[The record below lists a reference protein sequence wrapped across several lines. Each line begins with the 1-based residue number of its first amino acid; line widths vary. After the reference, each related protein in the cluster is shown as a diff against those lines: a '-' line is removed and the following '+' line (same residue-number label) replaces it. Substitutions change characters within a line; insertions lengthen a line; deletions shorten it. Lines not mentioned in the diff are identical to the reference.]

1 MDEKTNKLIN
11 DALHNNLTNIEKY
24 DIDDCFGE
32 EFPDYFEADSIDE
45 FVDYVKNKKIKAK
58 FRALLAFDSSIAVD
72 DFDDE
77 VPF

>member
-11 DALHNNLTNIEKY
+11 DALHNNLTHIEKY

-45 FVDYVKNKKIKAK
+45 FVEKKTSLK
-58 FRALLAFDSSIAVD
+58 FQRQSPSHSKRRR
-72 DFDDE
+72 
-77 VPF
+77 